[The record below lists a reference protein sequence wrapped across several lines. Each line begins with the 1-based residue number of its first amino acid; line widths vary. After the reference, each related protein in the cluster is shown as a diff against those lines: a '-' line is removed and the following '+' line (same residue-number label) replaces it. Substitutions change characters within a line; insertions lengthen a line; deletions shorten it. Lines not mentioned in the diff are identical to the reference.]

1 MAYNVLKGNVEGSV
15 DQHGDQEIDGVKVFK
30 NTVSAATFYDT
41 DAQSPCATE
50 NNVALKQIE
59 GEVAGGVI
67 VYDTDKVARTS
78 RYLRLDEDNIL
89 RSHHAVIGTLTGSGA
104 GLTDLRASK
113 IVGKVKAESI
123 EYGRGLES
131 FNKELKVKGAEGIK
145 ADGEGV
151 SVDLYPNSGLG
162 FIHNKLT
169 IKAKNALNI
178 THQGQNLSD
187 DDLMLVHDTDRG
199 EVRHSSLKNLYDN
212 YINFKIPHP
221 KGPKYAIQYKGPRE
235 FEGSA
240 ELLFDP
246 RSSNLEVG
254 NTVSALKLKAGS
266 SIESNGELKV
276 NGALYKNIHVVT
288 DAEYDFKDTDNT
300 VLFSPTKNKIIATL
314 PPARDNAGRVIT
326 IKQICGQED
335 RFKITKAYG
344 VTIRTKGEMIDF
356 SNEITI
362 KSNYS
367 TRTFHCDGSN
377 WWIINRSG
385 S

>member
-50 NNVALKQIE
+50 NNVALKQIDKQIP
-59 GEVAGGVI
+59 GGLI
-67 VYDTDKVARTS
+67 VYDADKVAFTS
-78 RYLRLDEDNIL
+78 RYLRFDDDEIF
-89 RSHHAVIGTLTGSGA
+89 RTHHAVIGTLTGSGA

-113 IVGKVKAESI
+113 IVGKVKAESVQ
-123 EYGRGLES
+123 YGRGLES
-131 FNKELKVKGAEGIK
+131 FREELKVKGAEGIK
-145 ADGEGV
+145 ADDEGV

-169 IKAKNALNI
+169 IKPKSALNI

-187 DDLMLVHDTDRG
+187 DDLVLVHDTDRG

-221 KGPKYAIQYKGPRE
+221 KGPKYALQYKGARE
-235 FEGSA
+235 FEGSS

-254 NTVSALKLKAGS
+254 NTVSALKLKAS
-266 SIESNGELKV
+266 TSIESNGELKV
-276 NGALYKNIHVVT
+276 NGALYKNIKVVT
-288 DAEYDFKDTDNT
+288 DKEYDFQDVDNT
-300 VLFSPTKNKIIATL
+300 VLFSHKFVATKNDSKLAKPMVSQL
-314 PPARDNAGRVIT
+314 ELEV
-326 IKQICGQED
+326 K
-335 RFKITKAYG
+335 
-344 VTIRTKGEMIDF
+344 
-356 SNEITI
+356 
-362 KSNYS
+362 
-367 TRTFHCDGSN
+367 
-377 WWIINRSG
+377 
-385 S
+385 